1 MLSIYETKS
10 KDGGNMRRKRS
21 IICILA
27 ILIVGGVIAIISNSV
42 DSKTKRLKEKTTTS
56 EQSLEN
62 KKNLSDDIISEI
74 ELNKDTDD
82 DNEFNENN
90 KVENSS
96 KKTQGTK
103 IFGELVE
110 KPIIENGKK
119 VGTYAEAKI
128 NNKVK
133 LSDEDIIEFYE
144 DTVKD
149 SNYEWVTLRISK
161 DKGVQ
166 FNNGSHIFNYGTL
179 NDDGQVTDVL
189 GSGNVMLDKI
199 EYQGK

>member
-149 SNYEWVTLRISK
+149 SNYIWVILRISK

-166 FNNGSHIFNYGTL
+166 FNKGSHIFNYGIL
-179 NDDGQVTDVL
+179 NDNGQVTDVL

-199 EYQGK
+199 EYQGE

>member
-1 MLSIYETKS
+1 
-10 KDGGNMRRKRS
+10 MRRKRS

-149 SNYEWVTLRISK
+149 SNYSWVILRISK

-166 FNNGSHIFNYGTL
+166 FNKGSHIFNYGIL
-179 NDDGQVTDVL
+179 NDNGQVTDVL

-199 EYQGK
+199 EYQGE